1 MQIKIRAFQWVF
13 ILLVGCT
20 SVHAQKFKVKPNFS
34 GQLTA
39 YYHQNGSHS
48 SKGKGTPLATSLY
61 VYEPTQVNQ
70 LDTLMNDRLT
80 RKIASRRVVT
90 LKSDSRG
97 FFRVR
102 LKPGKY
108 SLFIQFEGAYYIP
121 YFSGSQWVSL
131 FEVSSN
137 GVTEMDLKLYSKDS
151 YQ

>member
-1 MQIKIRAFQWVF
+1 MQIKIRVFQWAF
-13 ILLVGCT
+13 ILFVGWT
-20 SVHAQKFKVKPNFS
+20 SVQAQKVKVKPNFR

-48 SKGKGTPLATSLY
+48 SKGKGAPLATSLY

-70 LDTLMNDRLT
+70 LDTLMNDRFT
-80 RKIASRRVVT
+80 RKIASRRVAT
-90 LKSDSRG
+90 LKSDSKG
-97 FFRVR
+97 FFQMC

-108 SLFIQFEGAYYIP
+108 SLFIQFDGAYYIP

-137 GVTEMDLKLYSKDS
+137 GVAEMDLKLYNKDS